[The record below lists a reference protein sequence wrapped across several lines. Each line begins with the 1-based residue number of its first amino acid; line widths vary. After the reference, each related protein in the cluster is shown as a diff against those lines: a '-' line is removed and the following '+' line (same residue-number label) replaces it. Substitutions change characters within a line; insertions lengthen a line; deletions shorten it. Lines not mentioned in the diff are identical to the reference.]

1 MRTVEWDCVRGKQ
14 VSFLI
19 SSVGSENRLNI
30 YWIWLWEIDLI
41 SKQQFAALH
50 KAVGKFILDI
60 LTTPCAQFCFSVS
73 IRKWVCH
80 SGTCERKCE
89 MEMSPYVTEKGG
101 KSILEC
107 KFLKQSW
114 DKIFILCFGWIK
126 MQWFS
131 IGRLQSPQGDKG
143 DLLLKVTFKV
153 NIRI

>member
-60 LTTPCAQFCFSVS
+60 LTNTMCPILFSVS
-73 IRKWVCH
+73 IRKWSCH
-80 SGTCERKCE
+80 SGTCERKYE
-89 MEMSPYVTEKGG
+89 RWKWVPM
-101 KSILEC
+101 
-107 KFLKQSW
+107 
-114 DKIFILCFGWIK
+114 
-126 MQWFS
+126 
-131 IGRLQSPQGDKG
+131 
-143 DLLLKVTFKV
+143 LLKKEENLYWNV
-153 NIRI
+153 NFWSRVEIKSLFCALDGLKCSDFQ